1 MNALPAVKA
10 SLPHRHLLH
19 ASLDAGADAPT
30 TVAGLARLLMQD
42 GIDAPRQFFSRINGT
57 LARPGGKRISHRVE
71 RTATEVLYFLF
82 RCHIADKTPSVS
94 DIYLATGLARG
105 TTIRCIASMRAFG
118 VLETVTDTH
127 DRRCSRVRFTSAYQH
142 LIAEF
147 SAAHCRRL
155 ADQLA
160 ASGFVPVKARAS

>member
-1 MNALPAVKA
+1 MSTVHAVKA
-10 SLPHRHLLH
+10 SLPHRQ
-19 ASLDAGADAPT
+19 ANSSLGAEVAT
-30 TVAGLARLLMQD
+30 TTAVAGLARLLMQD
-42 GIDAPRQFFSRINGT
+42 GIEAPRQFFSRINGT

-105 TTIRCIASMRAFG
+105 TTIRCLSSLRDLG
-118 VLETVTDTH
+118 VLETSTDTH
-127 DRRCSRVRFTSAYQH
+127 DRRRSLVRFAKAYQR

-147 SAAHCRRL
+147 SDTHCQRL
-155 ADQLA
+155 DEQLS
-160 ASGFVPVKARAS
+160 ASGFVHMNNRAT